1 MRRNA
6 SFTPT
11 LLSIAAIA
19 GVLAIWAVVSYWQL
33 ANPLFV
39 PTPTSLW
46 QAFAEIFSEGYK
58 GSSLAVHVADSLYR
72 LLVAFVL
79 ALVTAV
85 PLGLLS
91 GSSRSIRAVFE
102 PFIEFYRPL
111 PPLAYYTLLVLWL
124 GIGDTS
130 KIALLFLGAFA
141 PLYLAALS
149 GVQKIPRH
157 RTQAALSLGASKW
170 KVFSHIM
177 LPSALPEIFTGIRTA
192 LGFTYTTLVAAEM
205 VAATSGLGWMVLDA
219 SKFLRSDIIIAGIIL
234 MAILAIL
241 LDLVIRFA
249 EARLVPWKGK
259 E

>member
-1 MRRNA
+1 LKKRYVPFLVSLGAVAAFLGVWSAA
-6 SFTPT
+6 SHF
-11 LLSIAAIA
+11 
-19 GVLAIWAVVSYWQL
+19 GWV
-33 ANPLFV
+33 NPLFV
-39 PTPTSLW
+39 PTPEKLGL
-46 QAFAEIFSEGYK
+46 AFAEIFEQGYK
-58 GSSLAVHVADSLYR
+58 GSSIASHIFDSLYR
-72 LLVAFVL
+72 LMAAFLL

-91 GSSRSIRAVFE
+91 GFSRNIRAVFE

-124 GIGDTS
+124 GIGDAS
-130 KIALLFLGAFA
+130 KIALLYLGAFA

-149 GVQKIPRH
+149 GVHKIPLH
-157 RTQAALSLGASKW
+157 RIQAALSLGASKW
-170 KVFSHIM
+170 RVFTNIIF
-177 LPSALPEIFTGIRTA
+177 PSALPEIFTGTRTA

-234 MAILAIL
+234 MAILAISI
-241 LDLVIRFA
+241 DLILRYL
-249 EARLVPWKGK
+249 EAKLVPWKGK